1 MAPRDAEP
9 PPVPLPLLLPPTPSS
24 EALIRLLAV
33 LDAPLPL
40 KERGAVAVAPPPLA
54 VLEPP
59 VPQAVR
65 EGEGLAVWVLDSDVL
80 AEGLPDRV
88 LQQELDT
95 EGVGAIVGLADPL
108 KEGVGVA
115 ATVALAPAE
124 VDAWPVNEGAASLL
138 AVPQPVK
145 VPLRADVAEASTDPE
160 GASLLAEMLA
170 LPLREPAPKETL
182 KLELE
187 HADFVEVGVLNTL
200 R

>member
-1 MAPRDAEP
+1 M
-9 PPVPLPLLLPPTPSS
+9 PLPLLLPPPPSS

-124 VDAWPVNEGAASLL
+124 VDAWPVSEGAASLL